1 MGEKMKKM
9 LVVFFLV
16 LAAALG
22 ACTPQATAQPTA
34 TAVPPTATT
43 VPVETAAAAPTS
55 TAAAPAEATAAP
67 TAAGDGPSTETWLT
81 FDNAA
86 YGLSFQYPAN
96 WFGPEV
102 YAVDTTLRVEVG
114 SDVVYP
120 YGTGLDERTYNLN
133 DSYYVTIQY
142 TKNNMNTFWE
152 ETFQTLTGM
161 QDGATTA
168 GAREMLIRVRPV
180 TLGRFHGFEYIST
193 LSESAQTEPVYSR
206 NVMLIDDQSN
216 LLTVMG
222 NPNNVQVDP
231 SVGWRAAY
239 QAVDEANREIFQKI
253 VDSITIQ

>member
-1 MGEKMKKM
+1 MKKL
-9 LVVFFLV
+9 LVVFFLA
-16 LAAALG
+16 LAAALA

-34 TAVPPTATT
+34 TAALPAASDVAPAATT
-43 VPVETAAAAPTS
+43 APAETAAAAATP
-55 TAAAPAEATAAP
+55 TAAP
-67 TAAGDGPSTETWLT
+67 TAAGDGTFTETWLT

-96 WFGPEV
+96 WFGPEM

-120 YGTGLDERTYNLN
+120 YGTGLDERMYNLN

-142 TKNNMNTFWE
+142 TKNNLNTFWE

-161 QDGATTA
+161 QDGATAA

-253 VDSITIQ
+253 VDSISIQ